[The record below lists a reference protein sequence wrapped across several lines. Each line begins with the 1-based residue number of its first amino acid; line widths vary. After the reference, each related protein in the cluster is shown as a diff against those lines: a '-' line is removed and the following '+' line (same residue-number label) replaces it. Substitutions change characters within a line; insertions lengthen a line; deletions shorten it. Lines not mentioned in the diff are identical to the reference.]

1 MKGVDIMTYWVIL
14 GITIIARVTGMEAA
28 YEVYHKAC
36 ELAELIGSN
45 CMLVTEEDEKVIA
58 EYKYEEK

>member
-58 EYKYEEK
+58 EYKEED

>member
-1 MKGVDIMTYWVIL
+1 MIYWVIL
-14 GITIIARVTGMEAA
+14 GITMIARVTGMEAA

-45 CMLVTEEDEKVIA
+45 CMLVTEEDGEVIA
-58 EYKYEEK
+58 EYREEE

>member
-1 MKGVDIMTYWVIL
+1 MTYWVIL

-36 ELAELIGSN
+36 ELAALIGSN
-45 CMLVTEEDEKVIA
+45 CMLVTDEDGEVIA
-58 EYKYEEK
+58 EYKEED

>member
-45 CMLVTEEDEKVIA
+45 CMLVTEEDEKVITK
-58 EYKYEEK
+58 YNYEEE

>member
-1 MKGVDIMTYWVIL
+1 MKRVDIMTYWVIL

-45 CMLVTEEDEKVIA
+45 CMLVTEEDEKVITK
-58 EYKYEEK
+58 YKYEEE

>member
-1 MKGVDIMTYWVIL
+1 MTYWVIL
-14 GITIIARVTGMEAA
+14 GITIIARITGMEAA
-28 YEVYHKAC
+28 YEIYHKAY

-58 EYKYEEK
+58 EYKEEG

>member
-1 MKGVDIMTYWVIL
+1 MTYWVIL

-36 ELAELIGSN
+36 ELAELISSN
-45 CMLVTEEDEKVIA
+45 CMLVTEEDEKVITK
-58 EYKYEEK
+58 YNYEEE

>member
-45 CMLVTEEDEKVIA
+45 CMLVTEEDEKVITK
-58 EYKYEEK
+58 YKYEEE

>member
-1 MKGVDIMTYWVIL
+1 MTYWVIL

-36 ELAELIGSN
+36 ELAALIGSN
-45 CMLVTEEDEKVIA
+45 CMLVTDEDCEVIA
-58 EYKYEEK
+58 EYKEEE

>member
-1 MKGVDIMTYWVIL
+1 MTYWVIL
-14 GITIIARVTGMEAA
+14 GITIITRVTGMEAA

>member
-1 MKGVDIMTYWVIL
+1 MTYWVIL

-36 ELAELIGSN
+36 ELAALIGSN
-45 CMLVTEEDEKVIA
+45 CMLVNEEDEKVIIK
-58 EYKYEEK
+58 YKYEEE